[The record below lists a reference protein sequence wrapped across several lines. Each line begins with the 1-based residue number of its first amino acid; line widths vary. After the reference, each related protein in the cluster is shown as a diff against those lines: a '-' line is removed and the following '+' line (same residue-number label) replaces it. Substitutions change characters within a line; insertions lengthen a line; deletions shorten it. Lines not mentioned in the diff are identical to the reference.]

1 MTERQPEEDF
11 LADLLQRSERTE
23 ALGAAQHAARAPHL
37 PPDDELALL
46 KRANEVGTPVL
57 VPPPESPA
65 TSVVHQAAQPGG
77 VPASFGAE
85 IATIVR
91 RYPIPALLFSAG
103 LAYLLI
109 RRRR

>member
-1 MTERQPEEDF
+1 MTDRQPEEDF

-23 ALGAAQHAARAPHL
+23 ALGAAPDASRDPSL
-37 PPDDELALL
+37 PADDELALL

-57 VPPPESPA
+57 VPPAESPA
-65 TSVVHQAAQPGG
+65 TSVAHQAAPPGEA
-77 VPASFGAE
+77 PTSFGAE
-85 IATIVR
+85 IAAIVR

-103 LAYLLI
+103 LVYLLT